1 VREALAVRE
10 LLLVGTGGFGR
21 EAAEAAR
28 AAEAAGAAW
37 RLTGFLDDDP
47 GRHGTEIGGLPVL
60 GPPELALERPDA
72 LLVLCTGRPDDFGSR
87 RRIADRLGLPHERY
101 APLIH
106 PAAVLGSTCTVGAGS
121 VLLAGVVMTADA
133 AIGAHVCV
141 MPHVTVTHDV
151 RVEDFATLASG
162 VRLGG
167 SCVVGRGAYL
177 GSGAC
182 VREGLRIGAGAMVG
196 MGAVVTRDVPEGR
209 LWAGVPARDLRA
221 APGAAPRAVA
231 HG

>member
-1 VREALAVRE
+1 VPE

-28 AAEAAGAAW
+28 AADVAGAPW

-47 GRHGTEIGGLPVL
+47 ARHGTDVAGLPVL
-60 GPPELALERPDA
+60 GPPELARDRPDT
-72 LLVLCTGRPDDFGSR
+72 LLVLCTGRPDDYRSR
-87 RRIADRLGLPHERY
+87 RRLAERLELPDERY
-101 APLIH
+101 ATVVH
-106 PAAVLGSTCTVGAGS
+106 PAAVVGSTCTVGPGS
-121 VLLAGVVMTADA
+121 VVLAGTVLTADA
-133 AIGAHVCV
+133 TIGAHVCV
-141 MPHVTVTHDV
+141 MPHVVVTHDV
-151 RVEDFATLASG
+151 RIEDFATLASG

-167 SCVVGRGAYL
+167 SCVVGREAYL

-196 MGAVVTRDVPEGR
+196 MGAVVTHDVPDGR

-221 APGAAPRAVA
+221 APGATARVSA
-231 HG
+231 